1 MSLPWENGTQ
11 TRVRVGE
18 GRVME
23 RKGEEAR
30 DSREEMTSGVLLCG
44 RQSTDL

>member
-1 MSLPWENGTQ
+1 MAEASLHWEKGTE
-11 TRVRVGE
+11 TRVRE

-44 RQSTDL
+44 R